1 MNQTAAKFV
10 MATAILVSPAAGTAL
25 KASAQTAEVQAQP
38 AVQPAGQAAQTAQ
51 AVQSATSGTLSQT
64 GVSGVKTESR
74 EKLQEFG
81 GANYFTPSVV
91 GKTPA

>member
-25 KASAQTAEVQAQP
+25 EASAQTAAVEAQP
-38 AVQPAGQAAQTAQ
+38 AVQPAGQAVQ
-51 AVQSATSGTLSQT
+51 AAPSVTLSQA
-64 GVSGVKTESR
+64 GISHVKTDSR

-81 GANYFTPSVV
+81 GSNYFTPSVI

>member
-1 MNQTAAKFV
+1 MNQTTVKFV

-25 KASAQTAEVQAQP
+25 KASAQTAAVQAQP
-38 AVQPAGQAAQTAQ
+38 AAQPAGQAAQ
-51 AVQSATSGTLSQT
+51 AVQTAPAGTLSQA

-81 GANYFTPSVV
+81 GSNYFSPSVV
-91 GKTPA
+91 AKTPA